1 VDIYF
6 NKFEELSKDIQI
18 EKRLRYLI
26 KDLIDLRHNNW
37 ERGKPLPSTVVTAP
51 KRDSR
56 LRTGPPQQCGMGNK
70 PLQTSPI
77 RSQTL
82 NTNQNSPG
90 PNHRKITPSQ
100 RGGRPRPIEF
110 REKNSKVKPET
121 TNIYINNTS
130 LDDLEGI
137 KSGGAASTIISPT
150 SGVCQKEV
158 ERLVESLLREYL
170 EAQEPDTAVSC
181 FKDIRSD
188 LTPMET
194 INKTFAMGLETNDQ
208 QRKLLLGLLSEF
220 LSQEL
225 LLPNQI
231 IAGFEELASQI
242 EDISIDVPRAPKY
255 FGFYLHFF
263 LFNSSVLDP
272 TSITKLLK
280 NLVPSGIAS
289 QVTLELLNL
298 TKALGVEE
306 SNSLVQKIISQLA
319 NK

>member
-1 VDIYF
+1 
-6 NKFEELSKDIQI
+6 
-18 EKRLRYLI
+18 
-26 KDLIDLRHNNW
+26 
-37 ERGKPLPSTVVTAP
+37 
-51 KRDSR
+51 
-56 LRTGPPQQCGMGNK
+56 
-70 PLQTSPI
+70 
-77 RSQTL
+77 
-82 NTNQNSPG
+82 
-90 PNHRKITPSQ
+90 
-100 RGGRPRPIEF
+100 
-110 REKNSKVKPET
+110 
-121 TNIYINNTS
+121 
-130 LDDLEGI
+130 
-137 KSGGAASTIISPT
+137 
-150 SGVCQKEV
+150 
-158 ERLVESLLREYL
+158 
-170 EAQEPDTAVSC
+170 
-181 FKDIRSD
+181 
-188 LTPMET
+188 MET